1 MILIPVHLLATE
13 YDSPAGTGASTI
25 TVTPDQ
31 IYEMDHQIIAV
42 TVTRTQALHSPQ
54 Q

>member
-1 MILIPVHLLATE
+1 MILIPVHLLVTE

-31 IYEMDHQIIAV
+31 IYAKALQIIAV
-42 TVTRTQALHSPQ
+42 TATRTQALHSPQ